1 VLFSIGLVY
10 VSIAVATY
18 FFGPSQQTGRT
29 ARVPSRFQ
37 IDVAGRGFGAYRL
50 SLIGVVAVLTVGPHL
65 LMDRTRFG
73 AMVPARIPGWNYTLR
88 LYRSRAEILS
98 SKSTFPEATPM
109 A

>member
-1 VLFSIGLVY
+1 MNFVNLAHGAFAMLGRY
-10 VSIAVATY
+10 VAVV
-18 FFGPSQQTGRT
+18 QTGRT

-88 LYRSRAEILS
+88 LYRSQAEILS